1 MAREQC
7 DCGTEEPL
15 CKFPKCD
22 TGYKMSGD
30 NVTPVARIPTL
41 DATKEADR
49 AKALQ
54 IVREATNLRMRA
66 SILLRN
72 TDDELTKDFLM
83 HALGADQ

>member
-1 MAREQC
+1 MDETIFANENGLYRYC
-7 DCGTEEPL
+7 NKCGESKDE
-15 CKFPKCD
+15 CVC
-22 TGYKMSGD
+22 
-30 NVTPVARIPTL
+30 IPTL